1 MINMLKQFL
10 LSLLIIATISPIES
24 KWLSCFNCPT
34 SDAYGPQCLDS
45 VTPPWPICLLH
56 SVDYW
61 VDSAIDS
68 ATRCCGDDLSECN
81 CPKKDSP
88 DFLAKIGA
96 YCDGVATCDDQ
107 SVAIVAN
114 ENPNVAEE

>member
-1 MINMLKQFL
+1 MLKQLL
-10 LSLLIIATISPIES
+10 LSLLIIASVSPIES
-24 KWLSCFNCPT
+24 WCPT
-34 SDAYGPQCLDS
+34 SEDYSQTCLDAI
-45 VTPPWPICLLH
+45 TPPWPICMLY
-56 SVDYW
+56 SAEYW
-61 VDSAIDS
+61 VSSAIDS